1 MQVKNEIFDIL
12 RTNYTLRKVIS
23 DKVKSKDDEEKEIG
37 TRIVNVER
45 WAQRKRV
52 PSWYKDSFISI
63 IENELQLSKDKIVC

>member
-23 DKVKSKDDEEKEIG
+23 DKLD

-63 IENELQLSKDKIVC
+63 IENELQLSKDKIIC